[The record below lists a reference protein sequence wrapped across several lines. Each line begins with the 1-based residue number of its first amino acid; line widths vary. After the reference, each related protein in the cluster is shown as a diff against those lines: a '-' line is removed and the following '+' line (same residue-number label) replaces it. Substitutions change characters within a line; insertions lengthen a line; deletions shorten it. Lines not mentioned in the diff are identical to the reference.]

1 MSPRMKG
8 LRILIAED
16 HEVIRRGIR
25 SMLEDRSEWRVCG
38 EAATVAETIQRTR
51 TLQPDLVLL
60 DVTMPDMEAA
70 EAIPHI
76 LNVCPTVKIVALA
89 MLESAELAANA
100 LAAGA
105 NGLALKSEPASDLVL
120 TVQNTINNQPF
131 LSPAAVTMIQSQLGR
146 LRTTAVTPAGLTPRE
161 LEILEALAK
170 GRSNKE
176 LARTLGISV
185 KTVSAHRTN
194 IMRKLKLRNYSSLV
208 QFAIRNGVIDG

>member
-1 MSPRMKG
+1 M
-8 LRILIAED
+8 
-16 HEVIRRGIR
+16 
-25 SMLEDRSEWRVCG
+25 
-38 EAATVAETIQRTR
+38 
-51 TLQPDLVLL
+51 
-60 DVTMPDMEAA
+60 
-70 EAIPHI
+70 
-76 LNVCPTVKIVALA
+76 
-89 MLESAELAANA
+89 AANA

-208 QFAIRNGVIDG
+208 QFAIRNGFIDA